1 MTTMSR
7 LHERCK
13 NWFDPED
20 WQQSHSVLSRLRCIP
35 ALLTNRRGAI
45 VSGNEVRQQ
54 AINAVTNR
62 ATTATTTGGPLSEI
76 WATDVF
82 SLATMEES
90 LSKNAFKAM
99 KKTVQTGAPLD
110 AATADIV
117 AAAMKDW
124 ALQKGV
130 KFFSHIFFP
139 MTNITAEKHDGFIV
153 TNSDGNAITEF
164 TGSLLIKGEPDGSS
178 FPNGSLRATNS
189 ARGYTAWDPTSPVYV
204 MNTAN
209 GATLM
214 IPSVF
219 FSWTG
224 EALDKKIPLLR
235 SNTAMDTAAQRVLT
249 LMGETEIETLNS
261 SCGAEQEYFL
271 IDANFANAR
280 PDLLLTG
287 RTLFGAPS
295 PKGQE
300 FDDHYFGAIPERVQV
315 FMQDFED
322 QLFRLGIPAKT
333 HHNEVAPG
341 QFELAPYFEA
351 ANVAADHQQLM
362 MTVMKATAKK
372 HGFVC
377 LLHEKP
383 FAGVNGSGKHV
394 NWSVGN
400 STQGNLLDPGNTPH
414 DNLHFL
420 LFCGAVIRGV
430 HLYGPLLR
438 AVIAS
443 AANDHRLGAN
453 EAPPAILSVYLG
465 DQLEAVFNDIKD
477 GNIAASNDG
486 GQMDLGLSQI
496 LPFTRDPGDR
506 NRTSPFAF
514 TGNRF
519 EFRAVGSSQS
529 VSGPLVAMNTMLA
542 DSLDWI
548 ADKLKIEFDG
558 GASPETAV
566 ATVLK
571 ELMELHG
578 QVIFGGDG
586 YSSEWHTEAVEVRGL
601 RNIPNTADALPAFL
615 DEAVIGLFE
624 RTGVLSPTELESRY
638 EVYAEQYILSIGV
651 EAKTTAELAKTVL
664 YPAAM
669 AYVSDLATSIS
680 GAAAIGVE
688 FNSSP
693 VKVIAGEANSLIAA
707 VEALETAM
715 KLHDFADTEAHMQY
729 CAGTILGL
737 MGTVRTHADALEAE
751 VADEYWPL
759 PKYREMLFIK

>member
-1 MTTMSR
+1 M
-7 LHERCK
+7 
-13 NWFDPED
+13 
-20 WQQSHSVLSRLRCIP
+20 
-35 ALLTNRRGAI
+35 
-45 VSGNEVRQQ
+45 SGNEQRHL
-54 AINAVTNR
+54 AINEITNR
-62 ATTATTTGGPLSEI
+62 KPVPTDEIGPLSQI

-82 SLATMEES
+82 SLSTMEEC

-99 KKTVQTGAPLD
+99 KQTVKTGAPLD
-110 AATADIV
+110 PATADIV

-124 ALQKGV
+124 ALGKGV
-130 KFFSHIFFP
+130 KFFSHIFYP
-139 MTNITAEKHDGFIV
+139 LTNITAEKHDGFIV
-153 TNSDGNAITEF
+153 TNSDGHAITEF
-164 TGSLLIKGEPDGSS
+164 TGSVLIKGEPDGSS
-178 FPNGSLRATNS
+178 FPNGSLRMTNE
-189 ARGYTAWDPTSPVYV
+189 ARGYTAWDPSSPAYV
-204 MNTAN
+204 MHTAN

-219 FSWTG
+219 VSWTG
-224 EALDKKIPLLR
+224 ESLDKKIPLLR
-235 SNTAMDTAAQRVLT
+235 SNAAMDRAAKRLLT
-249 LMGETEIETLNS
+249 LMGETEVDTLNA

-271 IDANFANAR
+271 VDAHFANSR

-322 QLFRLGIPAKT
+322 KLFRLGIPAKT

-341 QFELAPYFEA
+341 QFEVAPYFEG

-362 MTVMKATAKK
+362 MTVMKSTAKA
-372 HGFVC
+372 HGFMC

-400 STQGNLLDPGNTPH
+400 STQGNLLDPGSSPH
-414 DNLHFL
+414 ENLNFL

-465 DQLEAVFNDIKD
+465 DQLEAVFDDIRT
-477 GNIAASNDG
+477 GNPSDLAEAG
-486 GQMDLGLSQI
+486 VMELGLAQI

-519 EFRAVGSSQS
+519 EFRAVGSSNS
-529 VSGPLVAMNTMLA
+529 VSGPLIAMNTMLA

-548 ADKLKIEFDG
+548 ADRLQTELDAG
-558 GASPETAV
+558 VSQLHAV
-566 ATVLK
+566 ASILK

-578 QVIFGGDG
+578 DVVFGGDG
-586 YSSEWHTEAVEVRGL
+586 YSEEWHRAAVEERGL
-601 RNIPNTADALPAFL
+601 RNLPTTADALPVL
-615 DEAVIGLFE
+615 KEQMIVELFE
-624 RTGVLSPTELESRY
+624 RTGVLSPAELESRFD
-638 EVYAEQYILSIGV
+638 VYAEQYVLSIGV
-651 EAKTTAELAKTVL
+651 EATLAAEMAKTMV

-669 AYVSDLATSIS
+669 AYLSDLGATVS
-680 GAAAIGVE
+680 AASLVGIEVE
-688 FNSSP
+688 TLAM
-693 VKVIAGEANSLIAA
+693 KVVAEEANALMVAA
-707 VEALETAM
+707 RELETATAV
-715 KLHDFADTEAHMQY
+715 HDFASVEEHMRY
-729 CAGTILGL
+729 CADTLRPL
-737 MGTVRTHADALEAE
+737 MDRLRAHADALEIE
-751 VADEYWPL
+751 VADSYWPL
-759 PKYREMLFIK
+759 PKYREMLFVR

>member
-1 MTTMSR
+1 M
-7 LHERCK
+7 
-13 NWFDPED
+13 
-20 WQQSHSVLSRLRCIP
+20 
-35 ALLTNRRGAI
+35 
-45 VSGNEVRQQ
+45 SGNEIRLQ
-54 AINAVTNR
+54 AINEVTNR
-62 ATTATTTGGPLSEI
+62 GEVSNGSKPGPLSEI
-76 WATDVF
+76 WGADVF
-82 SLATMEES
+82 NLATMEDA
-90 LSKNAFKAM
+90 LSKSAFKAM

-110 AATADIV
+110 PATADVV

-124 ALQKGV
+124 ALAKGV
-130 KFFSHIFFP
+130 KFFSHIFYP

-178 FPNGSLRATNS
+178 FPNGSLRMTAA
-189 ARGYTAWDPTSPVYV
+189 ARGYTAWDPTSPAYV
-204 MNTAN
+204 MNTPN

-219 FSWTG
+219 MSWTG

-235 SNTAMDTAAQRVLT
+235 SNAAMDAAAQRVLR
-249 LMGETEIETLNS
+249 LMGETDIAPLNS

-271 IDANFANAR
+271 VDAHFAHSR
-280 PDLLLTG
+280 PDLLLAG

-322 QLFRLGIPAKT
+322 KLFRLGIPAKT

-362 MTVMKATAKK
+362 MTTMKATALE

-383 FAGVNGSGKHV
+383 FAGINGSGKHV

-400 STQGNLLDPGNTPH
+400 ATQGNLLDPGTSPH
-414 DNLHFL
+414 ENLNFL

-430 HLYGPLLR
+430 HLFGPLLR
-438 AVIAS
+438 AVIAT
-443 AANDHRLGAN
+443 AGNDHRLGAN

-465 DQLEAVFNDIKD
+465 DQLEGVFNNIKE
-477 GNIAASNDG
+477 GKVSISSDG
-486 GQMDLGLSQI
+486 GLMDLGLSQI
-496 LPFTRDPGDR
+496 LPFKRDPGDR

-542 DSLDWI
+542 DSLNWI
-548 ADKLKIEFDG
+548 ADKLEAELSDG
-558 GASPETAV
+558 KDEPAAV
-566 ATVLK
+566 AAVLQ
-571 ELMELHG
+571 ELMQEHG
-578 QVIFGGDG
+578 NVVFGGDG
-586 YSSEWHTEAVEVRGL
+586 YAREWHVSAVEERGL
-601 RNIPNTADALPAFL
+601 RNIPTTADALPVL
-615 DEAVIGLFE
+615 QEQSVIDLFE
-624 RTGVLSPTELESRY
+624 RTGVLSPVELESRY

-651 EAKTTAELAKTVL
+651 EAKLVVELAKTVL
-664 YPAAM
+664 YPATM
-669 AYVSDLATSIS
+669 SYVAKLAGTLNST
-680 GAAAIGVE
+680 AALGVE
-688 FNSSP
+688 FDSEA
-693 VKVIAGEANSLIAA
+693 VKAIAKETNAMMAA
-707 VEALETAM
+707 VASLEAGLEQE
-715 KLHDFADTEAHMQY
+715 HFESTEAHMRH
-729 CAGTILGL
+729 CAGALREQ
-737 MGTVRTHADALEAE
+737 MDAVRLHADALETM